1 MPESGVWMV
10 WVKKFFGVVLVGAAL
25 FYLGLAFAPQLAPY
39 AVVVALVLGGVY
51 LGFIER
57 SGDRG
62 TVFHKVKMAI
72 GGVAFV
78 AGRVAFASLQ
88 RPGIEW
94 EPYSPERVEQA
105 IDRKSTRLNSS
116 HVAISYAVFCL

>member
-39 AVVVALVLGGVY
+39 AVVVALVLGGGY

-78 AGRVAFASLQ
+78 AALVAFASLQ

-94 EPYSPERVEQA
+94 EPYSPERLEPAPAAGPTARPGLCV
-105 IDRKSTRLNSS
+105 
-116 HVAISYAVFCL
+116 